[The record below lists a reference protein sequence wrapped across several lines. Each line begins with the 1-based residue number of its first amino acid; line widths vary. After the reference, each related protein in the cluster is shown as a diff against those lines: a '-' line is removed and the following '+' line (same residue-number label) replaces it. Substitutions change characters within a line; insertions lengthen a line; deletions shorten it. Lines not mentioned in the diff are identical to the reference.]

1 MIRALAIAAALA
13 GGCVPTSQVGP
24 YVRSVVRQGPW
35 LVVQK
40 CMIVLEGD
48 DLSEANCTV
57 ENLPLG
63 SVPMGPPPGPGQ
75 QPMGPPMQP
84 QGPPMQPTPSR

>member
-1 MIRALAIAAALA
+1 VIRALAIAAALVT
-13 GGCVPTSQVGP
+13 GCVPTSQIGP
-24 YVRSVVRQGPW
+24 YVRSVQRQGAW

-48 DLSEANCTV
+48 DLNESNCTV

-63 SVPMGPPPGPGQ
+63 SVPMGPP
-75 QPMGPPMQP
+75 MGPPP
-84 QGPPMQPTPSR
+84 GPPMQPTPSR